1 MVVVFFVFFFK
12 QKPAYEVR
20 ISDWSSDVCSS
31 DLVPA
36 ADPRAAKK
44 AEEAA
49 SLRDVTQA
57 AADWFTQQL
66 GSSNGAPAR
75 EYLAKRG
82 ISEATRKAFGFGLAP
97 DSRSALKEALK
108 KFPTAMLVEAGMLIA
123 VEEKQP
129 HDRFRGRLMITHRA
143 PAGDTERTQ

>member
-1 MVVVFFVFFFK
+1 MDAVK
-12 QKPAYEVR
+12 ELAAEAGME
-20 ISDWSSDVCSS
+20 
-31 DLVPA
+31 VPA

-108 KFPTAMLVEAGMLIA
+108 
-123 VEEKQP
+123 
-129 HDRFRGRLMITHRA
+129 DRKSTRLNSSH
-143 PAGDTERTQ
+143 

>member
-1 MVVVFFVFFFK
+1 MDAVK
-12 QKPAYEVR
+12 ELAAEAGME
-20 ISDWSSDVCSS
+20 
-31 DLVPA
+31 VPA

-82 ISEATRKAFGFGLAP
+82 IAEATRKDRKSDVKGKRKSVRGELGGRRVNKHTTTTLTQ
-97 DSRSALKEALK
+97 DTNVSK
-108 KFPTAMLVEAGMLIA
+108 K
-123 VEEKQP
+123 KK
-129 HDRFRGRLMITHRA
+129 RK
-143 PAGDTERTQ
+143 

>member
-1 MVVVFFVFFFK
+1 MTDQRGLSFMDAVK
-12 QKPAYEVR
+12 ELAAEAGME
-20 ISDWSSDVCSS
+20 
-31 DLVPA
+31 VPA

-49 SLRDVTQA
+49 SLRDVVQA
-57 AADWFTQQL
+57 AADWFTRQL

-108 KFPTAMLVEAGMLIA
+108 KFPTAMLVESGI
-123 VEEKQP
+123 
-129 HDRFRGRLMITHRA
+129 DRKSTRLNSSH
-143 PAGDTERTQ
+143 

>member
-1 MVVVFFVFFFK
+1 M
-12 QKPAYEVR
+12 E
-20 ISDWSSDVCSS
+20 
-31 DLVPA
+31 VPA

-49 SLRDVTQA
+49 SLRDVVQA

-108 KFPTAMLVEAGMLIA
+108 KFSTAMLVESGMLIA
-123 VEEKQP
+123 VDDKEP
-129 HDRFRGRLMITHRA
+129 YDRFRGRLMIPIRDARRSEEHTS
-143 PAGDTERTQ
+143 ELQSLMRTSYAVF

>member
-1 MVVVFFVFFFK
+1 M
-12 QKPAYEVR
+12 E
-20 ISDWSSDVCSS
+20 
-31 DLVPA
+31 VPA

-49 SLRDVTQA
+49 SLRDVVQA
-57 AADWFTQQL
+57 AADWFTRQL

-108 KFPTAMLVEAGMLIA
+108 KFPTAMLVESG
-123 VEEKQP
+123 
-129 HDRFRGRLMITHRA
+129 DRKSTRLNSSH
-143 PAGDTERTQ
+143 